1 MGLSPPVGVR
11 GSGIVERRAA
21 FTVGLIDA
29 RTSRHQRDCTLVAAV
44 GGCVVQWGPVEKAGK
59 VGERAEGRPKGNQRS
74 SLQLLCSTL
83 PT

>member
-44 GGCVVQWGPVEKAGK
+44 GGCVVQWGPVEKARR
-59 VGERAEGRPKGNQRS
+59 VGEEPRADPKA
-74 SLQLLCSTL
+74 T
-83 PT
+83 